1 MKRER
6 EDIDSGVIF
15 LYFFIFV
22 SKIMCSKSCANKI
35 FVFFLASRYQL
46 RYATDGDCATD
57 NVARCKL
64 GSLKRTIPSDLSD
77 WYHNLVDGLF
87 VMQECTEEYDRYLG
101 ELLFIFFTC
110 RSA

>member
-1 MKRER
+1 MARLLKVFGA
-6 EDIDSGVIF
+6 INKL
-15 LYFFIFV
+15 LYG
-22 SKIMCSKSCANKI
+22 KSLEEKLT
-35 FVFFLASRYQL
+35 FG
-46 RYATDGDCATD
+46 ATEEHRLMQNTL
-57 NVARCKL
+57 CKL

-101 ELLFIFFTC
+101 ELLFFFFTC